1 MKDFFK
7 KVKRITE
14 KISSEI
20 DILLTF
26 WLFKVMDFFGYTSTG
41 MRLRPMLLRFFGF
54 KVGKKVRLGYG
65 IKIFKRSDNVIIKD
79 HAGINHN
86 VYIDASGKVEFGEYC
101 MVGFNTTFIT
111 SKHSI
116 RIKYKDFRPHTSAP
130 IIVEDYAWI
139 ASHVIILPGVTIG
152 RGAIIAAGSVVTKSI
167 PPNCLVSGNPAT
179 IIREFKTFDKRLRIP
194 ELIDSVTE
202 AEITSDIT

>member
-1 MKDFFK
+1 
-7 KVKRITE
+7 
-14 KISSEI
+14 
-20 DILLTF
+20 
-26 WLFKVMDFFGYTSTG
+26 MDLSGYTATG
-41 MRLRPMLLRFFGF
+41 MRLRPFLLRLLGF
-54 KVGKKVRLGYG
+54 NVGKNVRLGYG

-130 IIVEDYAWI
+130 IIIEDYAWI
-139 ASHVIILPGVTIG
+139 ASHVVVLPGVTIG
-152 RGAIIAAGSVVTKSI
+152 RGSIISAGSVVTKSI
-167 PPNCLVSGNPAT
+167 PPNCLVAGNPAT
-179 IIREFKTFDKRLRIP
+179 IIREFKSFDKRLRIP
-194 ELIDSVTE
+194 ELVGSITE
-202 AEITSDIT
+202 AEITSDIK